1 MTLTITDRLICSD
14 LTHHTAKLVGQGD
27 EAGWRVSWLPHQPLT
42 LSQAEAAVNIAEAFE
57 RTPSDRGLEVWN
69 DGFWPRV
76 ERWATQLGMN
86 ASLAE
91 AIINSM
97 PRSEEITD

>member
-27 EAGWRVSWLPHQPLT
+27 AAGWRVSWLPGQTLT
-42 LSQAEAAVNIAEAFE
+42 LSQAEAAMNLAEAFSGMSAH
-57 RTPSDRGLEVWN
+57 RDLEVWN

-76 ERWATQLGMN
+76 ERWAAQLGMN

-91 AIINSM
+91 AIIKSM
-97 PRSEEITD
+97 PRTEEITD